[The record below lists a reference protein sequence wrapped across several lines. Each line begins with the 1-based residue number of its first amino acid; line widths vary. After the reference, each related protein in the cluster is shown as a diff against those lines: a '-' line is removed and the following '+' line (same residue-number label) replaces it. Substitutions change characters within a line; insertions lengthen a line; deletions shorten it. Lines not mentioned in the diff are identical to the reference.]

1 MEILRNRIHPSG
13 MKRVTAQD
21 APKRQKTAL
30 QSAKAFD
37 CLQRVGRTG
46 GIKSA
51 GGYSLSL
58 DRYFRYIR
66 IIQSIHF
73 LIIFHKSQF
82 LQMFLQ
88 NRCDLSRFCKGGFGP
103 SDQNNIIAFFDLFF
117 QRHKCRRD
125 DSPCPVPLDCVSNFF
140 GSGNAESGLTCAV
153 FTA

>member
-1 MEILRNRIHPSG
+1 M
-13 MKRVTAQD
+13 
-21 APKRQKTAL
+21 
-30 QSAKAFD
+30 
-37 CLQRVGRTG
+37 
-46 GIKSA
+46 
-51 GGYSLSL
+51 SL

-103 SDQNNIIAFFDLFF
+103 SDQNDIIAFFDLFF

-140 GSGNAESGLTCAV
+140 GSGNAESGLTCVVFYRVGDKQWMRRIFPFAV
-153 FTA
+153 SAAKITVLIDFCNLHPDLNRPFMKQNAF

>member
-1 MEILRNRIHPSG
+1 M
-13 MKRVTAQD
+13 
-21 APKRQKTAL
+21 
-30 QSAKAFD
+30 
-37 CLQRVGRTG
+37 
-46 GIKSA
+46 
-51 GGYSLSL
+51 SL

-103 SDQNNIIAFFDLFF
+103 SDQNDIIAFLICSSNGINAAVMIRLALFRWTAF
-117 QRHKCRRD
+117 PTFLEAVMPSLV
-125 DSPCPVPLDCVSNFF
+125 SPVRF
-140 GSGNAESGLTCAV
+140 